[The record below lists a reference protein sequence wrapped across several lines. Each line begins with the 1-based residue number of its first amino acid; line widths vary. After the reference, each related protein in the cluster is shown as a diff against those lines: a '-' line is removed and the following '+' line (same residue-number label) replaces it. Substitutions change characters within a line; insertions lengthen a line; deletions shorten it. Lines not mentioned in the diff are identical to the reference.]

1 MTLGELEA
9 SLAALRRQGV
19 KSFTDVAGGGFEVEF
34 FPESAGE
41 QGPIPVTGD
50 AIDKLCRCGHFAS
63 EHNATA
69 ALCTRGC
76 DPEQCAPVEGA

>member
-41 QGPIPVTGD
+41 QGPIPVMGD
-50 AIDKLCRCGHFAS
+50 ILDKPCRCGHLAS
-63 EHNATA
+63 EHNGEAG
-69 ALCTRGC
+69 LCLRGC
-76 DPEQCAPVEGA
+76 DPEKCAPEAA